1 MPKPDAKEA
10 SKLPVKVELALPPLY
25 RGNGSYTENPKGV
38 RDVQFVM
45 PGSLPKPDA
54 ARSLKLT
61 VVAVEVLRVD
71 STAVP
76 QPFVDPVIFKEWSSK
91 S

>member
-1 MPKPDAKEA
+1 MAKLEAKEA
-10 SKLPVKVELALPPLY
+10 PKPPVKVELALPSLY
-25 RGNGSYTENPKGV
+25 QGNGSYTENPKGV

-45 PGSLPKPDA
+45 PGSRTRP
-54 ARSLKLT
+54 
-61 VVAVEVLRVD
+61 VEVLHVD

-76 QPFVDPVIFKEWSSK
+76 QPFVDPAVFKEWSGK

>member
-25 RGNGSYTENPKGV
+25 QGNGSYTENPRGV
-38 RDVQFVM
+38 RDVQFAM
-45 PGSLPKPDA
+45 PGSLPKP
-54 ARSLKLT
+54 
-61 VVAVEVLRVD
+61 VEVLRVD

-76 QPFVDPVIFKEWSSK
+76 QPFVDPVALKKWCGK